1 MSGEEVKRD
10 VVDETNAS
18 ECIDVLYMTC
28 GLRVT
33 VWRCT
38 LVEFRLVYLD
48 DTAQVHFGRDLL

>member
-1 MSGEEVKRD
+1 MSGEEVRRG

-18 ECIDVLYMTC
+18 ECIDVLCMTC

-38 LVEFRLVYLD
+38 VVGFRLVYVD
-48 DTAQVHFGRDLL
+48 DMA